1 MRWPASP
8 APIRYPPGFIPPCL
22 PTLPRQAPD
31 GPLWAHGIKHF
42 IVRRER
48 DRVRAFSRRG
58 WMMEDLERR
67 HAEEQRERVRKA
79 QEEAY
84 DREMCVKAGMR
95 GPDIDQCV
103 RDSGLQ

>member
-1 MRWPASP
+1 MKQIALTVIGFGLLSACGSPGQVPPVSEASP
-8 APIRYPPGFIPPCL
+8 AN
-22 PTLPRQAPD
+22 PTANIDKLTR
-31 GPLWAHGIKHF
+31 
-42 IVRRER
+42 
-48 DRVRAFSRRG
+48 

-67 HAEEQRERVRKA
+67 RAEEQRERVRKA

-103 RDSGLQ
+103 RDSGLL